1 MPTYIDKTVGLVS
14 PNLYAAAKQANLSL
28 TETTQIEQMSYTI
41 RKHRELKKLTP
52 DIARK
57 QYDGLDPMI
66 QDQLKSLFK
75 NEDYL
80 IAPPDAGD
88 RVVGAI
94 KGTLKFAASPLIGLF
109 KLGGQYN
116 RLINE
121 PYKIYRQVS
130 QGADLFSTKTWTD
143 AWDGKNQYDNAAL
156 KEVTDYFGKY
166 DVFVAKGLSEG
177 KTPGEVAESYG
188 QINDEI
194 LASIQK
200 AFNNPEE
207 FQKVMDG
214 VKYAQVSPGRDVARM
229 LDRKGFSGSIS
240 QSTRKISGV
249 LDFVYQLAVDP
260 LTWATGGLNKGVTK
274 GERLANSI
282 KESINSGVPAE
293 RAIENAFKDP
303 KLSSL
308 WDNGIG
314 PALKEVK
321 ISKTAG
327 EKSKALDAI
336 AKNFPGWNDP
346 MAIETLVRGG
356 AFDASS
362 AERFFSDAANLN
374 LLLAGRVDGTTFMRN
389 GVVIARSNRMLSD
402 AITRRL
408 DGVFNNMSR
417 TAAEVDR
424 DLEPITK
431 ALLNNESSLQ
441 RLKNPDA
448 DLSVVIKAN
457 AEITRWKKVGR
468 LAARSP
474 MGQEVRIG
482 RDAIKTIANFTSRAR
497 LILPKDLAQAL
508 SVRFLESTADQQIVI
523 LRNLDAA
530 TMYSMGLGGH
540 AKGEELISKI
550 LQDKYGSVA
559 GFATKKDL
567 STNKSHAKY
576 ATPNLVKETG
586 TDYKVVSE
594 SPIHPYQSTWAVGS
608 LPYEQI
614 GSAIWDIKSKKNII
628 GAVGGAVLGDHSK
641 KIVNSWSILT
651 LFPRL
656 GVRSSIDEAT
666 MFLLTAPGKD
676 VLNYIRGRGTKYGN
690 FSRSFTGSK
699 SSTGPIRD
707 AIQKTLKFKDR
718 NSTTSVVGKR
728 PRYTHEEALSI
739 IDRETIINAKAL
751 ELGVDPA
758 QLSSLTKRQAI
769 GEHLKDMYGPYLKN
783 DEELDL
789 LLEAFVHSPDALNSM
804 ADSIIAASSI
814 SGRYGHEVMEGLI
827 TKSALD
833 KAYES
838 METIFGK
845 TTRTFETGKL
855 SERQVA
861 LAHYEKWFKM
871 FAGNNVMLPNK
882 RFFSPSEI
890 FFRNRGLKPG
900 EIAPSGKET
909 FEQAINDGLEK
920 IGFEFNEL
928 TSSWR
933 VIDQKAIDAFK
944 ESTAFTT
951 GAVQQGLDDLTIV
964 KGQLFR
970 IFADMFETF
979 NGSSAAYNDKLV
991 KLVANSYGELV
1002 RMAEK
1007 SGRDVYWN
1015 DAVARI
1021 SLDEFHDAT
1030 EGFRIKGEINSQLDF
1045 GNFDAESVF
1054 QRFGNGAMSMMDKQV
1069 TGIFR
1074 QPAVMITYV
1083 RLRKEYAG
1091 IQKEF
1096 VRQQVAK
1103 ELGPWKGKPTKKVL
1117 DETTA
1122 HWEEIGK
1129 KRYTEIAVRE
1139 AADIIL
1145 KFADNPNVRSNFA
1158 FSLRTVGR
1166 YYRAT
1171 EDFYRRIYRMKDVSF
1186 RTLHRLRLIHVGID
1200 ASGMIHNDQDGEP
1213 YIVMPMDNILFK
1225 ATNGTLGILQGKGL
1239 SGYTEPSFNEF
1250 TLKLRMANPSF
1261 SQDAGLPTLSGPV
1274 AGLSVIGIKN
1284 LLGTVPGRIPFIGG
1298 AIQPYAKQL
1307 GESIDTFALGNIGDN
1322 IGIVKA
1328 IVPASLQRIWS
1339 ALSFDEQN
1347 RQLVTAAQQAVA
1359 YHAAHGDMLNPNSTD
1374 QEKAAYLANMRI
1386 SAHNVL
1392 FMRHMLGL
1400 FSPIAPTIMETKGV
1414 PDYIKDTG
1422 ITGLRSE
1429 FFDILGSV
1437 YKLNSEDVQE
1447 PYEVALATFIGKN
1460 PGKLIYTVSRE
1471 DKQTKVW
1478 IKNTDQLKNWGI
1490 KNEKFIKE
1498 YNEVGYIFAPQS
1510 GKFNA
1515 ATYNWIQAAGL
1526 VKSKSLEK
1534 YYNDLLVA
1542 EDKQKYYDIARQ
1554 EKEILSTMADPQLRQ
1569 NVINNATDQRNAL
1582 KANNPLLNSALIGQG
1597 NSIGQETTMMN
1608 SIEQAIA
1615 DPNSPIDRNT
1625 RLSMQLAINIVRDFM
1640 AFTSQSWLKDVSNG
1654 TDIKA
1659 QRRLQVEADLQ
1670 ELGLSN
1676 PYVAEAT
1683 RAIFKSIVSNLSR
1696 DSYRSY
1702 K

>member
-1 MPTYIDKTVGLVS
+1 MPTYIDKTVGIVS
-14 PNLYAAAKQANLSL
+14 PNIYVAAKQANLSPI
-28 TETTQIEQMSYTI
+28 EITQIEQMSYTI
-41 RKHRELKKLTP
+41 KKHRELKKLTP

-80 IAPPDAGD
+80 KPLPDASD
-88 RVVGAI
+88 RFVGVL
-94 KGTLKFAASPLIGLF
+94 KGTLTFFASPLIGLF

-121 PYKIYRQVS
+121 PYKVYRQVS

-156 KEVTDYFGKY
+156 KEITDYFGKY

-188 QINDEI
+188 QKSDEI

-200 AFNNPEE
+200 AVNNPED

-214 VKYAQVSPGRDVARM
+214 VKYAQVSPGRDYARM
-229 LDRKGFSGSIS
+229 LDRKGFSGSIG
-240 QSTRKISGV
+240 QPTRKISG
-249 LDFVYQLAVDP
+249 LIDFIYQLAIDP
-260 LTWATGGLNKGVTK
+260 LTYVTGGLNKAITK

-282 KESINSGVPAE
+282 KKSINDGVPAE
-293 RAIENAFKDP
+293 HAVETAFKDP

-314 PALKEVK
+314 PALREVK

-346 MAIETLVRGG
+346 MAIATLVRGK
-356 AFDASS
+356 AFDAES
-362 AERFFSDAANLN
+362 AEKFFGDAANLN

-389 GVVIARSNRMLSD
+389 GVVIARTSRRLSD
-402 AITRRL
+402 AISRRL

-417 TAAEVDR
+417 TAAEVDQ

-431 ALLNNESSLQ
+431 ALLNYEDALQ
-441 RLKNPDA
+441 RLKNPNA

-457 AEITRWKKVGR
+457 AEITRWKKIGR

-474 MGQEVRIG
+474 AGQEVRIG

-540 AKGEELISKI
+540 AKGEELISKV
-550 LQDKYGSVA
+550 LQDKYGSLA

-567 STNKSHAKY
+567 ATNKSHAKF
-576 ATPNLVKETG
+576 ATPNLVKQTG
-586 TDYKVVSE
+586 TDYTVISE
-594 SPIHPYQSTWAVGS
+594 SPIHPYQSTWAVGP
-608 LPYEQI
+608 LPYDEI
-614 GSAIWDIKSKKNII
+614 GSAIWDIKSKKNLI
-628 GAVGGAVLGDHSK
+628 GAAGGAIQGDHAK
-641 KIVNSWSILT
+641 KIVNIWSNLT

-666 MFLLTAPGKD
+666 MFLLTAPARD
-676 VLNYIRGRGTKYGN
+676 VWAYISGRGAKYGN
-690 FSRSFTGSK
+690 FSRAFSGSK
-699 SSTGPIRD
+699 SSTGPIR
-707 AIQKTLKFKDR
+707 ATIQKILKLTNED
-718 NSTTSVVGKR
+718 NTISVVGKR
-728 PRYTHEEALSI
+728 PRYTHEEALSVLDREAI
-739 IDRETIINAKAL
+739 IDAKAL
-751 ELGVDPA
+751 ELGVDPS
-758 QLSSLTKRQAI
+758 QIRSLAKRQAI
-769 GEHLKDMYGPYLKN
+769 GTHLKAMYGPYLKN
-783 DEELDL
+783 EEELDL
-789 LLEAFVHSPDALNSM
+789 LLEAFIYSPDALNSM
-804 ADSIIAASSI
+804 ADSIVAASSI
-814 SGRYGHEVMEGLI
+814 SGRYGHEIIKELI
-827 TKSALD
+827 TKSSLD
-833 KAYES
+833 RAIES
-838 METIFGK
+838 MDVIFGK

-855 SERQVA
+855 TEREVA
-861 LAHYEKWFKM
+861 LAHFEKWFKM
-871 FAGNNVMLPNK
+871 FAGNNVSLPNG
-882 RFFSPSEI
+882 RFFSPAEI
-890 FFRNRGLKPG
+890 FFKNRGLRPG

-909 FEQAINDGLEK
+909 FEQALNDGLEK
-920 IGFEFNEL
+920 IGFEFSKV
-928 TSSWR
+928 TGSWR
-933 VIDQKAIDAFK
+933 VADQKAIDAFK
-944 ESTAFTT
+944 ESTSFTAA
-951 GAVQQGLDDLTIV
+951 GMQQGLDDLTIV
-964 KGQLFR
+964 KSQLFR
-970 IFADMFETF
+970 IFSDMFETF
-979 NGSSAAYNDKLV
+979 HGSANAYNDNLV
-991 KLVANSYGELV
+991 KVVASSYAELV
-1002 RMAEK
+1002 KMSQK
-1007 SGRDVYWN
+1007 NGRSVYWN

-1030 EGFRIKGEINSQLDF
+1030 EGFRIKGEFNSQLDF
-1045 GNFDAESVF
+1045 GNFDAETVF
-1054 QRFGNGAMSMMDKQV
+1054 ARFGNGSMNMMDKQV
-1069 TGIFR
+1069 TGLFR
-1074 QPAVMITYV
+1074 QPAIMITYI

-1103 ELGPWKGKPTKKVL
+1103 EIGPWGKPTTKVL
-1117 DETTA
+1117 DETIER
-1122 HWEEIGK
+1122 WEDLAR
-1129 KRYTEIAVRE
+1129 KRYVEIAVRE

-1145 KFADNPNVRSNFA
+1145 KFADNPNIRSNFA
-1158 FSLRTVGR
+1158 FSMRTVGR

-1171 EDFYRRIYRMKDVSF
+1171 EDFYRRMYRMKDVSF
-1186 RTLHRLRLIHVGID
+1186 RALYRARLAHVGIE
-1200 ASGMIHNDQDGEP
+1200 ASGMIHNDANGEP
-1213 YIVMPMDNILFK
+1213 YIIMPMDNILFK

-1250 TLKLRMANPSF
+1250 TMKLRMANPSF
-1261 SQDAGLPTLSGPV
+1261 SQDAGLPTLSGPM

-1284 LLGTVPGRIPFIGG
+1284 LLGIVPGKIPFIGG

-1307 GESIDTFALGNIGDN
+1307 GESIDSFALGNIGDN
-1322 IGIVKA
+1322 MSIFKA
-1328 IVPASLQRIWS
+1328 IVPASLQRVWG
-1339 ALSFDEQN
+1339 ALGIDEQN

-1374 QEKAAYLANMRI
+1374 QEKAVYLANMRI

-1392 FMRHMLGL
+1392 IVRHVLGL
-1400 FSPIAPTIMETKGV
+1400 FSPLAPSTMETKGI

-1429 FFDILGSV
+1429 FFDILASV
-1437 YKLNSEDVQE
+1437 SKLYGDDVQE
-1447 PYEVALATFIGKN
+1447 PYELALATFIGKN

-1490 KNEKFIKE
+1490 KNEKFIRQ
-1498 YNEVGYIFAPQS
+1498 YGEVSYIFAPQS

-1526 VKSKSLEK
+1526 VKSKTLEK

-1554 EKEILSTMADPQLRQ
+1554 EKEILLITGSSQLRA
-1569 NVINNATDQRNAL
+1569 NIIDSATEQRNAL

-1597 NSIGQETTMMN
+1597 NSIGQETVMLN
-1608 SIEQAIA
+1608 SVAEAIA
-1615 DPNSPIDRNT
+1615 DLNSPIDKDT
-1625 RLSMQLAINIVRDFM
+1625 RLLMQLAINIVRDFI

-1659 QRRLQVEADLQ
+1659 QRKLQVEADLQ
-1670 ELGLSN
+1670 ELALSN
-1676 PYVAEAT
+1676 PYVAEAN
-1683 RAIFKSIVSNLSR
+1683 RAIFKSIISNLSR

-1702 K
+1702 Q